1 MLLKCLCEE
10 SNESVKL
17 AALKATASFILI
29 NNEDNAIIRLFTEN
43 ILPMLKIMNDLI
55 EKEEEEPLLSFIEL
69 AEKCP
74 QILRSNFNSLME
86 ICMKTIGNSELP
98 DKLKFSALE
107 IIVSYAENAPPT
119 VRKRGAAYL
128 NPLSMVDVMYIFNLE
143 IF

>member
-86 ICMKTIGNSELP
+86 ICMKTIGNSESS